1 MVPSGPPVGG
11 RSAQYGAVPPYGHL
25 AGVVYRTLR
34 GIIIDGTRAIYCPR
48 DVILRMTHV
57 RKERERQTRH
67 MQNINKAK
75 PEQLNLSK
83 TCPST

>member
-11 RSAQYGAVPPYGHL
+11 KSAQYGAVPPYGHL

-34 GIIIDGTRAIYCPR
+34 GIIIDGTRATYCPR
-48 DVILRMTHV
+48 DVILKMAHV
-57 RKERERQTRH
+57 RKERETRH

-83 TCPST
+83 SCPST